1 MSAFFLSLL
10 VWNKSD
16 WLFLSFSVPRSL
28 LSFETPLI
36 ICIGNTIYAI
46 LLSPYI
52 YIYIFFFLF
61 DAVFWPI
68 LFTNTF
74 SITLKPFF
82 SDSRTYNV
90 MTFTTCRSSLT
101 RSFHECSLYFAL
113 FIFSLSLLL
122 LRVISSNF
130 SFRFKSRL
138 FSIILHFFLLNK
150 LAIIYSWQK
159 NQRGGHTLSDK
170 AAAIVQKGIKF
181 HLWPIHFFINA
192 AKCY

>member
-1 MSAFFLSLL
+1 MIVSLCL
-10 VWNKSD
+10 
-16 WLFLSFSVPRSL
+16 VPRYF
-28 LSFETPLI
+28 LSFETALI
-36 ICIGNTIYAI
+36 MEFVLRTLYKPF
-46 LLSPYI
+46 SFPR
-52 YIYIFFFLF
+52 IYIFFF

-82 SDSRTYNV
+82 WFSYQQCHDIYHILFHAV
-90 MTFTTCRSSLT
+90 SLLLT
-101 RSFHECSLYFAL
+101 HFYKCSLYFAL
-113 FIFSLSLLL
+113 FIFSFSLFLL
-122 LRVISSNF
+122 WVISSNF

-170 AAAIVQKGIKF
+170 AAATVQKGIKF
-181 HLWPIHFFINA
+181 HLWPIHVFINA